1 VNVPPGLLRC
11 AMCGEPVER
20 QEPGPS
26 WTCGRGHVFG
36 EVDGIPRLLTPEDT
50 QGIGGSVE
58 SFGFQWTTFEVRDA
72 AEDAQ
77 VFVEKTGLP
86 LSELQGKLVM
96 DAGCGGG
103 RYARLAAEHGAEV
116 VAMDLSAAV
125 RQARASTRHLPN
137 VTVVQGNLLNPPL
150 APGSFDIVYSIGVLH
165 HTPDTH
171 AAFRAIA
178 RLVKP
183 GGHLAVW
190 LYRRN
195 TWPQEI
201 INTAG
206 RTLTT
211 RMPRPALLLM
221 ARAGA
226 IAGSVP
232 LLKHLNK
239 VINFS
244 AHPRWETRVCDTFDW
259 WAPRYQFHHTEQE
272 LVRWFQETGF
282 ESVRLLHPDRATRG
296 GAYARLYHR
305 NVLIGSGVNAAA
317 TRRPC

>member
-1 VNVPPGLLRC
+1 MKLPSGLLRC
-11 AMCGEPVER
+11 AICSEPVER
-20 QEPGPS
+20 PAERPS
-26 WTCGRGHVFG
+26 WTCPRGHVFG
-36 EVDGIPRLLTPEDT
+36 EVDGIPRLVTPEDAH
-50 QGIGGSVE
+50 GIEGSVE
-58 SFGFQWTTFEVRDA
+58 SFGFQWTTFDVRDT
-72 AEDAQ
+72 AEDTQ
-77 VFVEKTGLP
+77 VFAEKTGLA
-86 LSELQGKLVM
+86 LAELPGKLVM

-103 RYARLAAEHGAEV
+103 RYARLAAEHGAQV

-125 RQARASTRHLPN
+125 RQAREATRHLSN
-137 VTVVQGNLLNPPL
+137 VTVVQGNLLRPPL
-150 APGSFDIVYSIGVLH
+150 APGAFDVVYSIGVLH

-211 RMPRPALLLM
+211 RLPRPALLLI

-226 IAGSVP
+226 VAGGIPIVR
-232 LLKHLNK
+232 HLNK

-259 WAPRYQFHHTEQE
+259 WAPRYQFHHTEPE
-272 LVRWFQETGF
+272 LVRWFQEAGF
-282 ESVRLLHPDRATRG
+282 DGVRLLHPGRAANG
-296 GAYARLYHR
+296 GAYARLYHG

-317 TRRPC
+317 TRRAC